1 MTLLGDFN
9 QTINPLKKNFDYERI
24 SEILQPESSVI
35 VELNKVYRSTSDIV
49 EFTRHILNNSR
60 IETIERPGKKPQ
72 LIRASDEE
80 GMISKLEADIKDL
93 IDNGMKS
100 IGILCKT
107 AERSKQIHDAI
118 KNKVNASL
126 LTRDDV
132 NFSRGIIVLPVYL
145 AKGLE
150 FDAALVVD
158 ADSEAYG
165 LEQDRKIFYTA
176 CTRALHR
183 LHLYCSG
190 RVTPLMDSI
199 PQACY
204 ETVNV

>member
-1 MTLLGDFN
+1 MM
-9 QTINPLKKNFDYERI
+9 QLK
-24 SEILQPESSVI
+24 
-35 VELNKVYRSTSDIV
+35 T
-49 EFTRHILNNSR
+49 
-60 IETIERPGKKPQ
+60 
-72 LIRASDEE
+72 
-80 GMISKLEADIKDL
+80 
-93 IDNGMKS
+93 KS
-100 IGILCKT
+100 MP
-107 AERSKQIHDAI
+107 A
-118 KNKVNASL
+118 L
-126 LTRDDV
+126 LTQDDV
-132 NFSRGIIVLPVYL
+132 NFQQGIIVLPVYL

-150 FDAALVVD
+150 FDAALVWMPT
-158 ADSEAYG
+158 AEAYG